1 MATIGSWDADIIIE
15 VSDSL
20 SFRLD
25 GRNIAI
31 NGIVYDNSVT
41 ASNDFSIGNVVIPK
55 LTLKLLN
62 YNGEFDRYGAWNED
76 SNGHYVLPEEGDD
89 GTIRLDEDVIWE
101 GSTIYR
107 CNASRVM
114 EDGTTK
120 SQSLGSFTVQEA
132 VENGGIITITAY
144 GLMDGLDEDYDS
156 GGSLTLQALY
166 TACCQKIGAT
176 ADAFP
181 SVDFMISTRPSDCTW
196 REVLSAVVQLVGRNV
211 LEQSSVDGSCR
222 LSLVSYDESEVDSD
236 VTMMSMQ
243 SREKNP
249 ISVTGVKASYTSGQV
264 EYNYIRGEDSFCI
277 DISDNLLLKSELQA
291 NESAVKEDDPSKT
304 FDPSSILKR
313 YVDQVAGYFLTSDD
327 KPTFSYTPFSG
338 SFVSVPGILPGQ
350 TVRWKDRKGHSQ
362 KGIAMNVTL
371 TCGGSLKM
379 SSSSPQKIDKRK
391 SAIQAAIAQGSSNA
405 VYEAVQKSSR
415 YEQAAFDLNKLTTNA
430 LGYYQT
436 VEVDE
441 QGRTTTYIHDQSTLA
456 NSTKIWKLTG
466 QTFSLST
473 DGGKTYTNGV
483 SFDGSMV
490 MNQISVVGLS
500 AEWIK
505 TGILQ
510 SQNKDFYLDMNS
522 GEAYMPRLI
531 ARAENT
537 PNYYGIEQGTFNL
550 SGAEYS
556 GMRFFRL
563 VNVAPPFKSP
573 EGDYF
578 QILRG
583 SSNTYGYVRLRT
595 INSDG
600 NDMYIDLFGDSGTT
614 SGTGNILQ
622 VRAGSAKG
630 VILQLTEDGSLD
642 ILGGLKAGLNY
653 SIRGVEITKN
663 GEVISEYGGVY
674 ARANG
679 VNRAYMDNTGKI
691 YGANMEITNSIQ
703 AGINITAGGT
713 VYGAQGNFE
722 ESVTAY
728 RYQMAGDS
736 HAGLRQFSDHSFG
749 LTFPRTTFLR
759 ISYNNDGDNYSTIM
773 NFSPTGSIEAYRTLN
788 MNGYS
793 ILNSSDKRLKKYI
806 TASKEKALPILN
818 AIQMRQYTY
827 KVGAPGA
834 LPGKKVRFGEVA
846 QELYEV
852 YPEAVV
858 HDEENDEW
866 YIDKM
871 ALIDPLIKAVQ
882 ELSAKVTALEEE
894 LKQWRETNDGT
905 QS

>member
-1 MATIGSWDADIIIE
+1 MATIGSWNADIIIE

-55 LTLKLLN
+55 LTLRLLN

-76 SNGHYVLPEEGDD
+76 SNGHYVLPEKGDD

-181 SVDFMISTRPSDCTW
+181 SVDFTISTRPSDCTW

-222 LSLVSYDESEVDSD
+222 LSLVSYDESEVDSN

-277 DISDNLLLKSELQA
+277 DISDNLLLKSELRA
-291 NESAVKEDDPSKT
+291 SESAVKEDDPSKT

-391 SAIQAAIAQGSSNA
+391 SSIQAAIAQGSSNA

-415 YEQAAFDLNKLTTNA
+415 YEQAAFDLNKLTANA

-466 QTFSLST
+466 TTFSLST

-510 SQNKDFYLDMNS
+510 SQSKDFYLDMNS
-522 GEAYMPRLI
+522 GEAYVPRLI
-531 ARAENT
+531 GSAGGNV
-537 PNYYGIEQGTFNL
+537 YYGLEQGIVTVG
-550 SGAEYS
+550 GAQFA
-556 GMRFFRL
+556 GMRFYRL
-563 VNVAPPFKSP
+563 QNVAPPFDDI

-578 QILRG
+578 QVLR
-583 SSNTYGYVRLRT
+583 SNTTTYNYVRLRA

-600 NDMYIDLFGDSGTT
+600 NDVVIDLIGDNGTVSGN
-614 SGTGNILQ
+614 GDILQ
-622 VRAGSAKG
+622 VRADSALSIKLKLTQDGWLSVPGGISFGPSAGVGGSVG
-630 VILQLTEDGSLD
+630 LTGGRLESGGNFISNNGGFYAQNNGQNVASIAADG
-642 ILGGLKAGLNY
+642 
-653 SIRGVEITKN
+653 T
-663 GEVISEYGGVY
+663 
-674 ARANG
+674 ARA
-679 VNRAYMDNTGKI
+679 DT
-691 YGANMEITNSIQ
+691 
-703 AGINITAGGT
+703 
-713 VYGAQGNFE
+713 
-722 ESVTAY
+722 VTAR
-728 RYQMAGDS
+728 RYQMTGDVR
-736 HAGLRQFSDHSFG
+736 AGLQQFSDNSFG
-749 LTFPRTTFLR
+749 LTFPSTTLLR
-759 ISYNNDGDNYSTIM
+759 ISYNSSGDSYTPLM
-773 NFSPTGSIEAYRTLN
+773 TFSPTGSIEVYQNLN
-788 MNGYS
+788 LNGWS
-793 ILNSSDKRLKKYI
+793 ILNQSDRRLKKYI
-806 TASKEKALPILN
+806 TDSKEKALTILD

-834 LPGKKVRFGEVA
+834 LPNKKVRFGQIA